1 MRVVFLEST
10 EQDLK
15 DLRQY
20 ILKQFGLHTRHDSYQ
35 AIKEFIRA
43 IQAFPKRGAVP
54 DELAEVNLTQY
65 RQVIPG
71 MNRIVYELRNEVINI
86 HIVCD
91 TRRNTQSLLTRR
103 LLRGSVE

>member
-1 MRVVFLEST
+1 VRVVFLEST

-20 ILKQFGLHTRHDSYQ
+20 ILKPFGLHTWHDSYQ
-35 AIKEFIRA
+35 AIKESIRT
-43 IQAFPKRGAVP
+43 IQAVPKHGAVP

-65 RQVIPG
+65 RPVIPG